1 MCRYQYSNKT
11 DPIAIPTKIR
21 IAKLVDVAASRNN
34 GTIVHIDDD
43 DGDNDDNNDN
53 GDGHVFLFG
62 VVILF
67 LFCFVLFETDDQCD
81 LIHRVYFFFG
91 LTVSSLD

>member
-67 LFCFVLFETDDQCD
+67 LFCFVLFCLRPMTSA
-81 LIHRVYFFFG
+81 I
-91 LTVSSLD
+91 